1 MPFTPV
7 PMFPG
12 DLYDTGLRLAESVGP
27 RATDTPPGGTLS
39 SPEWRQMLDLGWQGV
54 LIAEDAGGVGGTLAD
69 LAAIVEALGRQA
81 IVAPVIA
88 RCAVAPLLLSG
99 LGGQPA
105 VASLLE
111 AMAVGDASVCPVVDT
126 GHLLPGATSGLALRA
141 DGTLHGRL
149 SGADLSEP
157 ATHLLFNVREGA
169 DATPALLLLPMA
181 DVLPL
186 ARLYRGVDGRVTADI
201 EFQGLRPADGQL
213 LSRGAP
219 VSRAAEL
226 AQQAGALLTCVQAVG
241 AAGAMVEQTIDY
253 LNTRMQFGVLLAT
266 FQALRHRVVEMY
278 VAYENAHGLVRQLIE
293 QTVLAPKGYPRDVA
307 LTKLYLIG
315 VSRAMAESAIQL
327 HGGMG
332 MSQETLVARL
342 ATHVLMNSLQ
352 YGDKTQCLDWLAER
366 STAEAAQA

>member
-1 MPFTPV
+1 MPFTSV

-12 DLYDTGLRLAESVGP
+12 DLYDTSLRLAESVGP
-27 RATDTPPGGTLS
+27 RSTEAPLGGTQS

-54 LIAEDAGGVGGTLAD
+54 LIDENAGGVGGTLAD

-99 LGGQPA
+99 LVDQPV
-105 VASLLE
+105 VATLLE
-111 AMAVGDASVCPVVDT
+111 AMAAGDASVCPVVDT
-126 GHLLPGATSGLALRA
+126 GHLVPGAASALALRA
-141 DGTLHGRL
+141 DGTLQGRL

-186 ARLYRGVDGRVTADI
+186 ARLYRGVDGRVTVDV
-201 EFQGLRPADGQL
+201 EFQGFKPGDGQVL
-213 LSRGAP
+213 QRGAP
-219 VSRAAEL
+219 VSGAVEL
-226 AQQAGALLTCVQAVG
+226 AQQAGALLSCVQSVGAVG
-241 AAGAMVEQTIDY
+241 AMIEQTIEY

-266 FQALRHRVVEMY
+266 FQALRHRVVDMY
-278 VAYENAHGLVRQLIE
+278 VAYESAHGLVRQLIE
-293 QTVLAPKGYPRDVA
+293 QTLLAPEGYSRDVA

-352 YGDKTQCLDWLAER
+352 FGDKTQCLDWLAER
-366 STAEAAQA
+366 SAAEAVQA